1 MWKAPRSIDPAS
13 LKIDRSFPEPLW
25 PNEGPEIGLRGGC
38 LHFSQELSFRG
49 NQLEA
54 WPLTARASLWFLC
67 PRRTEVHFREDGDA
81 HAWRD
86 TCFNGQDRA
95 LKVRGLLP
103 QGQERRRR
111 SASSS
116 TLRTAAMGK
125 KTAASLLGCCNQVA
139 LAIPA
144 N

>member
-1 MWKAPRSIDPAS
+1 MESSQKHRPRKSQDE
-13 LKIDRSFPEPLW
+13 KDRSFPEPLW
-25 PNEGPEIGLRGGC
+25 PNEGPEIGLRGGR

-54 WPLTARASLWFLC
+54 RPLTARASLWFLC

-86 TCFNGQDRA
+86 TCFHREDRA

-103 QGQERRRR
+103 QGQERRQR

-116 TLRTAAMGK
+116 TLRTACGQP
-125 KTAASLLGCCNQVA
+125 LGCCNRVA
-139 LAIPA
+139 LAIPE